1 MCWTH
6 GSDNAAVTAS
16 VPETRDTWRMLAITT
31 GIQSM
36 VTLAAL
42 TLPVLA
48 PVMGAHLGRPASVLA
63 GAFAVVL
70 YLAAM
75 VSSMLSGAAVKRLG
89 AIRVSQLCLG
99 LCAVGLAAASLPWWP
114 AMLAGAAAVGLGYGP
129 ITPSSSH
136 LLARSTPAQY
146 MSLVFSVKQT
156 GVPLGGLLAGA
167 IAPGL
172 SVAFGWQAALGLLAL
187 PCIGF
192 ALLSQTLRA
201 SLDADRDH
209 AAALRAAQLL
219 SPVKLV
225 LSHTGLR
232 RLALCSMLFAM
243 VQLALSTYLVTYLH
257 NGLGMGLVTAGFLLS
272 LAQVG
277 GVVGRV
283 GWGYASD
290 RWLGANRTLALL
302 AALMA
307 LSALATG
314 ALESS
319 SPLAAMGPVL
329 LLFGASAIGWNG
341 VYLAEVA
348 RQVSPALAGAA
359 TGGTLMFTYLG
370 NVAGPLLFGSI
381 AQGAGF
387 GAAYAV
393 LALPLMVAGWMLLR
407 SRGM

>member
-1 MCWTH
+1 
-6 GSDNAAVTAS
+6 
-16 VPETRDTWRMLAITT
+16 MLAITT

-36 VTLAAL
+36 VTMAAL

-48 PVMGAHLGRPASVLA
+48 PVMGAHLHRPAAVLA

-70 YLAAM
+70 YLSAM
-75 VSSMLSGAAVKRLG
+75 VSSLLSGAAVKRLG
-89 AIRVSQLCLG
+89 AIRVSQVCLG
-99 LCAVGLAAASLPWWP
+99 LCALGLGLASLPWWP
-114 AMLAGAAAVGLGYGP
+114 AMLAGAVSVGLGYGP

-136 LLARSTPAQY
+136 LLARSTPARY

-172 SVAFGWQAALGLLAL
+172 SLAFGWQAALGLLAL

-192 ALLSQTLRA
+192 ALLSQVLRA
-201 SLDADRDH
+201 ALDADRDPT
-209 AAALRAAQLL
+209 AALRAAHLL
-219 SPVKLV
+219 QPVKMV
-225 LSHTGLR
+225 LQHAGLR
-232 RLALCSMLFAM
+232 RLALCSLLFAM

-257 NGLGMGLVTAGFLLS
+257 DSLGMGLVSAGFLLS
-272 LAQVG
+272 VAQVG

-290 RWLGANRTLALL
+290 RWLGARRTLALL
-302 AALMA
+302 ASLMA

-314 ALESS
+314 ALESA

-348 RQVSPALAGAA
+348 RQAPPGLAGAA

-370 NVAGPLLFGSI
+370 NVSGPLLFGSI
-381 AQGAGF
+381 AQAFGF
-387 GAAYAV
+387 GAAYAA
-393 LALPLMVAGWMLLR
+393 LALPLAVTGWMLLR
-407 SRGM
+407 ARGMEPAARV